1 MSWLSEWSAQLAA
14 VLAGLGSAL
23 ALRPAVRPSRAQ
35 VASSDDSDPSAMVS
49 EQSPRRARRGQL
61 VWPGVVL
68 LAACLLWPGWGG
80 AVLGAGSAA
89 VVHRLV
95 AGSESSA
102 QRRERAA
109 VARDLPLLVLFLAT
123 SLRAGA
129 ATSSAVRQAAAALP
143 GPAADRLLVAADRL
157 ALGVPPRRVWSAMAS
172 DPELG
177 AVGRSLAR
185 AERTGAPVAAVVER
199 LADDLADANRA
210 QVEDRARAVGVR
222 AAVPLGVCLLPS
234 FLLLGIVPLVASL
247 VSGLRL

>member
-1 MSWLSEWSAQLAA
+1 MSESSVLPPA
-14 VLAGLGSAL
+14 VLAGLGTAL
-23 ALRPAVRPSRAQ
+23 MFRPVVRPSPVP
-35 VASSDDSDPSAMVS
+35 VAPPDEPVPSMAS
-49 EQSPRRARRGQL
+49 EQTSQRVRRGQL
-61 VWPGVVL
+61 VWPGVAL

-80 AVLGAGSAA
+80 AVLGAGAAA

-95 AGSESSA
+95 SGSETPA
-102 QRRERAA
+102 QRRERAE

-123 SLRAGA
+123 ALRAGA
-129 ATSSAVRQAAAALP
+129 ATSTAARQAAAALP

-157 ALGVPPRRVWSAMAS
+157 ALGVPPERVWSALAS

-199 LADDLADANRA
+199 LADDLAAASRA
-210 QVEDRARAVGVR
+210 QVEDQARGVGVR

-247 VSGLRL
+247 VAGLRL

>member
-1 MSWLSEWSAQLAA
+1 VWPA
-14 VLAGLGSAL
+14 VALLAGCI
-23 ALRPAVRPSRAQ
+23 AV
-35 VASSDDSDPSAMVS
+35 
-49 EQSPRRARRGQL
+49 
-61 VWPGVVL
+61 
-68 LAACLLWPGWGG
+68 PGWGG

-89 VVHRLV
+89 VVHRL
-95 AGSESSA
+95 ASGSETPA
-102 QRRERAA
+102 QRHERAA

-123 SLRAGA
+123 ALRAGA
-129 ATSSAVRQAAAALP
+129 ATSTAVRQAAAALP
-143 GPAADRLLVAADRL
+143 GAGADRLLVAADRL
-157 ALGVPPRRVWSAMAS
+157 ALGVPPGRVWSTLAS

-199 LADDLADANRA
+199 LADDLADASRA

-247 VSGLRL
+247 VAGLRL